1 MIAIVL
7 SFISGFLAALAIGGI
22 GSKYLAKNGEYASAT
37 YDNKKGKWI
46 VRGRYLCIA
55 GKIGNDLKHND
66 GASVKYI

>member
-7 SFISGFLAALAIGGI
+7 SFIFGFLAAAAIGAI
-22 GSKYLAKNGEYASAT
+22 GVKHLTKNGEYASAM
-37 YDNKKGKWI
+37 YDTKKGKWI

-66 GASVKYI
+66 GANVKYL

>member
-7 SFISGFLAALAIGGI
+7 SFIFGFLAALAVGAIGA
-22 GSKYLAKNGEYASAT
+22 KYLAKSGEYASAT
-37 YDNKKGKWI
+37 YDHKKDKWI

-66 GASVKYI
+66 GANVKYL